1 MDLMHALKAYNLTKA
16 ETLQIVNC
24 PPLSIVELWLV
35 SQNALIPGSKE
46 SIGLIKFAFAEHG
59 RAGRAINR

>member
-1 MDLMHALKAYNLTKA
+1 MVTNRQTPELVRDLMHALTAYNLTKA

-35 SQNALIPGSKE
+35 SRSVQ
-46 SIGLIKFAFAEHG
+46 FASEDAHD
-59 RAGRAINR
+59 